1 MVDQSH
7 LMEDLDVEIKE
18 SDLARTLNNKD
29 QELNDDDFKEQALE
43 A

>member
-7 LMEDLDVEIKE
+7 LMEDLDVKIKE

-29 QELNDDDFKEQALE
+29 QELNDDYFKEQALE

>member
-7 LMEDLDVEIKE
+7 LMEDLDVKIKE